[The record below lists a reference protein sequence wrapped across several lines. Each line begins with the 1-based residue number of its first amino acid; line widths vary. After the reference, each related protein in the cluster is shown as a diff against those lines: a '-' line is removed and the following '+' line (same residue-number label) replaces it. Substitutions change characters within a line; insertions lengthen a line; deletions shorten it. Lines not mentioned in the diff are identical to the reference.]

1 MMVAF
6 VQQQNNLQVHSDIN
20 CDYINEE
27 IDSKVIFNDRRK
39 MINYGRGGGLVV
51 SKVGYG
57 LRNPEF
63 NSRSHQTFLKRAYVS
78 IMCLGSAN

>member
-6 VQQQNNLQVHSDIN
+6 VQQQNNLQVHSDKN

-27 IDSKVIFNDRRK
+27 IDSKVIFNDRGK
-39 MINYGRGGGLVV
+39 IINWSRGGGLVV
-51 SKVGYG
+51 SKVGYV

-63 NSRSHQTFLKRAYVS
+63 KSRSNQTFLREP
-78 IMCLGSAN
+78 MFL

>member
-27 IDSKVIFNDRRK
+27 IDSKVIFNDRGR
-39 MINYGRGGGLVV
+39 MINWSCCGGLVV
-51 SKVGYG
+51 GKVGYG

-63 NSRSHQTFLKRAYVS
+63 NSRSLNTLIKITF
-78 IMCLGSAN
+78 